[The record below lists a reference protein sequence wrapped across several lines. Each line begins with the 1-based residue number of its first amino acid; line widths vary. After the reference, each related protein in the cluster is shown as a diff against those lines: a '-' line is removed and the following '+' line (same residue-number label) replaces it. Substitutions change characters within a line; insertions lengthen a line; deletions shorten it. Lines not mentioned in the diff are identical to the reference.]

1 LDRIATQKQTFSR
14 ACFTRVAGV
23 EEFDTDDEV
32 YRRRMG
38 LRRYFKELRMNMQRI
53 ERAKEQKA

>member
-38 LRRYFKELRMNMQRI
+38 LRRYFKELRMNM
-53 ERAKEQKA
+53 